1 MATVPCRS
9 TWVSLWGI
17 RPQVKL
23 RPSFRKTKLTSQ
35 YGQREQDYDFPS
47 EGPVSVKGGIVA
59 LGKFD
64 ALHIGHRE
72 LAIQASKAGIP
83 FLLSFVGMAEV
94 LGWELRA
101 PIVAK
106 CDRKRVLSSWAH
118 HCGSVAPA
126 EFHVEFSSVRH
137 LSPGQFVEMLANEL
151 GVRGVVAGENY
162 RFGYK
167 AAGDASELV
176 KLCEEYGMEAYIVG
190 SVMDKNQSPKVKSL
204 DSKDRG
210 QVSSTRVRC
219 ALANGDIRYVT
230 ELLGRSHRL
239 VMVLSE
245 LEGVILKGN
254 TISVPKSCFLNLPP
268 KEGLYENCT
277 CLIGETL
284 KVPCSAMIDTTHLH
298 VESTQ
303 QIPFQDCRF
312 ISIEFGSAEGAC

>member
-1 MATVPCRS
+1 MAIVPCRS
-9 TWVSLWGI
+9 KWVSLWGI
-17 RPQVKL
+17 RPQVKM

-35 YGQREQDYDFPS
+35 YGQREEDHEFPS

-94 LGWELRA
+94 LGWELGA

-118 HCGSVAPA
+118 FCSSVAPA

-167 AAGDASELV
+167 AASDASELV
-176 KLCEEYGMEAYIVG
+176 KLCEEYGIRAYIVG
-190 SVMDKNQSPKVKSL
+190 SVMDKNQSAEVKCL

-219 ALANGDIRYVT
+219 ALANGDVRYVS

-239 VMVLSE
+239 VLELSE
-245 LEGVILKGN
+245 VEGLIWERN
-254 TISVPKSCFLNLPP
+254 TISVPKSCFLNLAP

-277 CLIGETL
+277 CLIGETM
-284 KVPCSAMIDTTHLH
+284 KIRCSAMIDTTHLH
-298 VESTQ
+298 VESNE
-303 QIPFQDCRF
+303 QIPYQDCRF
-312 ISIEFGSAEGAC
+312 ISIKFGGAEENC